1 MHLFLGFLESHHG
14 HRGLTEH
21 YGKKTGNNVADSH
34 ADSAVDGRGI
44 AHGIRNAKDKVFEGK
59 TDDRFCHDVHKGSDQ
74 AKSTPRPK
82 VAEAFSLAENR
93 CFPASATAHPR
104 RNFARNV
111 GGADVV

>member
-1 MHLFLGFLESHHG
+1 MLHRSFLMHLFLGFLESHHG

-74 AKSTPRPK
+74 AGKEH
-82 VAEAFSLAENR
+82 A
-93 CFPASATAHPR
+93 ASQ
-104 RNFARNV
+104 
-111 GGADVV
+111 GGRSI